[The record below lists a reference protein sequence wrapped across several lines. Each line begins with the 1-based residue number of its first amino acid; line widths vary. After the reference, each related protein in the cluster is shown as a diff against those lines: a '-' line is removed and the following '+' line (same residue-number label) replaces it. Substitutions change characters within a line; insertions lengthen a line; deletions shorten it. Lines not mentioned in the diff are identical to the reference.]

1 MGVTYQLMLVLLG
14 DVVEVEVCDGVVAPV
29 NEAQEKVR
37 GAIEVDPLLLVRIV
51 GGHREWRDG
60 VLL

>member
-1 MGVTYQLMLVLLG
+1 MLVLLG
-14 DVVEVEVCDGVVAPV
+14 DVVEVEVGDGVVAPV

-37 GAIEVDPLLLVRIV
+37 GAVEVDPLLLVRIV

>member
-1 MGVTYQLMLVLLG
+1 MLVLLG
-14 DVVEVEVCDGVVAPV
+14 DVVEVEVGDGVVAPV

-37 GAIEVDPLLLVRIV
+37 GAVEVDPLLLVRIV
-51 GGHREWRDG
+51 SGHREWRDG